1 MQFLVIGR
9 DGTDPE
15 APKRRAA
22 ARAAHLAMTE
32 KLKAIGHHLYAAAI
46 LDDAGGMVGSAMVV
60 QCKDRAALDR
70 WLKEEPYVLQEV
82 WKDIE
87 VTPCSVPPIFQRPG

>member
-9 DGTDPE
+9 DGTDPD
-15 APKRRAA
+15 APKRRAG
-22 ARAAHLAMTE
+22 ARTAHLALTE
-32 KLKAIGHHLYAAAI
+32 RKKAEGHHLYAAAI

-60 QCKDRAALDR
+60 QCKDREALDK
-70 WLKEEPYVLQEV
+70 WLEEEPYVKEGV

-87 VTPCSVPPIFQRPG
+87 VTPCSVPPIFQTKK